1 MRDCYDCIKGLRK
14 INDCMNVMVED
25 VVIKIGI
32 VGEFIEDKLNLLLK
46 RRGKCIKKNM
56 LK

>member
-1 MRDCYDCIKGLRK
+1 MRDCYDYIEGLRK
-14 INDCMNVMVED
+14 VSDCVNFMVKD

-46 RRGKCIKKNM
+46 RRGKVYDKM
-56 LK
+56 V